1 MSSAAAVYPRAMSVV
16 GERLQTR
23 LLVAL
28 CIVCGCAVMAPR
40 LLTRARPLVVLQP
53 QITVAIRGEVA
64 EPGVY
69 ALEFGARAADLIEA
83 AGGLL
88 PSAATSLLS
97 LADPL
102 TDGESLFV
110 PGLAAGDGR
119 VERVSVNS
127 APPAALDSLP
137 GIGPVM
143 AARIVAH
150 RPYAT
155 IDDLLRVP
163 GIGPRTLERLKPL
176 VTL

>member
-1 MSSAAAVYPRAMSVV
+1 MLV

-23 LLVAL
+23 LLLAL
-28 CIVCGCAVMAPR
+28 CIVCGGVVMAPR
-40 LLTRARPLVVLQP
+40 LLTRASPLVVLQP
-53 QITVAIRGEVA
+53 PITVSVRGEVA

-69 ALEFGARAADLIEA
+69 ALEFGARASDLIEA

-88 PSAATSLLS
+88 PSAATALLS

-119 VERVSVNS
+119 SERVSINT
-127 APPAALDSLP
+127 ADPAGLDSLP

-150 RPYAT
+150 RPYDS
-155 IDDLLRVP
+155 IDELLRVP